1 MANPSTPPNSQ
12 DVTSETT
19 LSDTTP
25 LRRDISGSS
34 AHASTPTKKAS
45 ERYTDM
51 TFDLC
56 EKFVG
61 PMPVDV
67 FLEEFVPEAPAAR
80 PQGNFAFSKDSVSQN
95 EDEFACPPILIDV

>member
-1 MANPSTPPNSQ
+1 
-12 DVTSETT
+12 
-19 LSDTTP
+19 
-25 LRRDISGSS
+25 
-34 AHASTPTKKAS
+34 
-45 ERYTDM
+45 M

-80 PQGNFAFSKDSVSQN
+80 PQGNFAFSQDSVSQK
-95 EDEFACPPILIDV
+95 EDEFACPPILIHVQ